1 MIVKVADF
9 TVIVIREILA
19 QIPVEFIVTFL

>member
-9 TVIVIREILA
+9 TVMVIREILA
-19 QIPVEFIVTFL
+19 WIPVEFIVTFL